1 MARRFR
7 EAAARW
13 EQDRGRGK
21 GLGEAGSEAGLGV
34 WGSARAGR
42 GGGQPA
48 PWGILLW
55 RPLPDQGSR
64 EGGGRA
70 REGWAQLVGPG
81 AELPDRLPSVKPLRR
96 SWMGPCWAWR
106 DGTRTPEGPDT
117 QWGKR
122 GRGSGRCWE
131 DGGVWG
137 GVQGLG
143 RRERDRDREKGTH
156 PGVGRGRCPWQRR
169 KQSPPQGVPGLLV
182 APRLEEVR
190 PAHPVTPQGLNDGSS
205 PPPRCLQP

>member
-13 EQDRGRGK
+13 EQDRGRGE

-48 PWGILLW
+48 PWGYLALAAS
-55 RPLPDQGSR
+55 LPDQGSR

-70 REGWAQLVGPG
+70 WEGWAQLVGPG

-106 DGTRTPEGPDT
+106 DGTRTPEGPDA
-117 QWGKR
+117 Q
-122 GRGSGRCWE
+122 
-131 DGGVWG
+131 
-137 GVQGLG
+137 
-143 RRERDRDREKGTH
+143 
-156 PGVGRGRCPWQRR
+156 
-169 KQSPPQGVPGLLV
+169 
-182 APRLEEVR
+182 
-190 PAHPVTPQGLNDGSS
+190 
-205 PPPRCLQP
+205 